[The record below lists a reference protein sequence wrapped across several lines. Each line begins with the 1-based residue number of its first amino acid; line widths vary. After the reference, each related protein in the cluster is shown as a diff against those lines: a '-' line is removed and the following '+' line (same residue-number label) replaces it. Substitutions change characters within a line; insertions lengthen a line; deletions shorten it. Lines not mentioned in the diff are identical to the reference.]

1 MTAVVLYA
9 GSEIDV
15 NDFEDQDINPEIL
28 ERKLAA
34 LKGQEKTIRDDLE
47 QMLRDLNGNC
57 VDLQMRIVELN
68 NQLAELLLSQSDE
81 QQSEQPQESE
91 PEEDIPEEFTKN
103 DKRPSKEAV
112 MLFRRIAK
120 LTHPDSIGN
129 DSKVE
134 IFHLA
139 AKRYKER
146 DVEGLRRILTSVLR
160 NSKITKLVEAVVE
173 DLLTEIATTEATI
186 QDLRAS
192 EEYMLLQQYTA
203 EPAKAYASYRSF
215 KLFQIKNLLQEI
227 GKRTNTDLLTATII
241 VGEKQYKVLG
251 LENVQDKQTDGKA
264 CRLTMSENDAHGFVR
279 EHMLVEGALDITV
292 QDLSGKQSLKS
303 TLREFKFSTDK
314 HTVVVYLMK
323 LGE

>member
-139 AKRYKER
+139 AKRYK
-146 DVEGLRRILTSVLR
+146 IS
-160 NSKITKLVEAVVE
+160 
-173 DLLTEIATTEATI
+173 
-186 QDLRAS
+186 
-192 EEYMLLQQYTA
+192 
-203 EPAKAYASYRSF
+203 
-215 KLFQIKNLLQEI
+215 
-227 GKRTNTDLLTATII
+227 
-241 VGEKQYKVLG
+241 
-251 LENVQDKQTDGKA
+251 
-264 CRLTMSENDAHGFVR
+264 
-279 EHMLVEGALDITV
+279 
-292 QDLSGKQSLKS
+292 
-303 TLREFKFSTDK
+303 
-314 HTVVVYLMK
+314 
-323 LGE
+323 